1 MRNARRDAE
10 GDEMMWCAVLEQ
22 SGLHQNWEPATFSGS
37 HRCLLT
43 EVMVLWGVLVFSP
56 RALPATLLILYLS
69 LLLPTS
75 SFAIVL
81 GFIFPNLFNVSFR
94 PAPMFA
100 SIHPDLM

>member
-43 EVMVLWGVLVFSP
+43 EVMVVRGAPVL
-56 RALPATLLILYLS
+56 
-69 LLLPTS
+69 
-75 SFAIVL
+75 
-81 GFIFPNLFNVSFR
+81 
-94 PAPMFA
+94 
-100 SIHPDLM
+100 